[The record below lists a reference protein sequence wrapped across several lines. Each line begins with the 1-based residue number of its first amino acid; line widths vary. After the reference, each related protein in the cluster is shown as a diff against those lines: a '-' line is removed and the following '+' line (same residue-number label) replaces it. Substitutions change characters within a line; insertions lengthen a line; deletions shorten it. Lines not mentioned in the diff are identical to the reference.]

1 MIGIWNKT
9 QVKIIDKDATDAQ
22 RYLTIFRKNGIYIV
36 FKFSKKIVLLLD

>member
-1 MIGIWNKT
+1 MHK
-9 QVKIIDKDATDAQ
+9 DAQ